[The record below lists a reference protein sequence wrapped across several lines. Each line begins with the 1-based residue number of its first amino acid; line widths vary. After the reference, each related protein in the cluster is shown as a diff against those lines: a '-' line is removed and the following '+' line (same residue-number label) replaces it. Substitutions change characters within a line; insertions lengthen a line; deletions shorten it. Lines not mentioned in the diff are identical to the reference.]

1 MATVINSLSSANL
14 LPAGLTIANN
24 SAGSTPATQPTGQ
37 GSDPLAN
44 EQIFLRLLVAQLKN
58 QNPDTPSDPM
68 QFVTQLAQFTQ
79 LEQSVAMR
87 QDLDAIKQYVNQ
99 KSASGTPPAGTPAP

>member
-1 MATVINSLSSANL
+1 MVTITNTLSSANL
-14 LPAGLTIANN
+14 LPASPVI
-24 SAGSTPATQPTGQ
+24 AGSPAPSTGSTAPAPPP
-37 GSDPLAN
+37 GPGTDPLAN
-44 EQIFLRLLVAQLKN
+44 EQTFLKLLVAQLAN

-87 QDLDAIKQYVNQ
+87 QDLDAIHQY
-99 KSASGTPPAGTPAP
+99 